1 MKIAVVGGGIS
12 GISAAFLL
20 QNLKK
25 ESGRE
30 IKISLFE
37 KNIRWGGSINTSYEN
52 GFTIEAGPNGFLDSK
67 PHTLNLIES
76 AGLSEKL
83 LPSNDLARKRYIMR
97 GGVLHRL
104 PENPPAFLKS
114 SLLSFP
120 GKMRILSEFFIK
132 RSELEDESVADFARR
147 RLGEEAL
154 DYLIGPM
161 VSGIFA
167 GDPEKMSLRSSFP
180 VIRNLE
186 LEYGG
191 LFKGMFKKKGKKS
204 GPAGP
209 GGVLTSYKDG
219 LTKMILDL
227 IDKLD
232 QIDKHLNVDIFS
244 LKKDN
249 NKFILETSD
258 GDFSFDKIVFTIP
271 SYGLSSII
279 KSYDEDIA
287 KALSNINYAPAF
299 VIGFIFKEN
308 DVDDPLDGFGYLIP
322 HKENRKILGALYDSS
337 IFPERSRA
345 GYKMI
350 RVIMGGD
357 KNRWILEK
365 SEEDLVSMAY
375 NDIKETL
382 KIKSE
387 PYIYKSF
394 RWDRAIPQYYLG
406 HYKIVEAVE
415 KFCLIN
421 KGIYVGG
428 NILYGVGIN
437 DCTRRSYEIVNMIK
451 DSLV

>member
-1 MKIAVVGGGIS
+1 MKIAIVGGGIS
-12 GISAAFLL
+12 GISTAFLL
-20 QNLKK
+20 QNFKK
-25 ESGRE
+25 ESGVDIE
-30 IKISLFE
+30 ISLFE

-52 GFTIEAGPNGFLDSK
+52 GFTIEGGPNGFLDSK
-67 PHTLNLIES
+67 PYTLDLLAS
-76 AGLSEKL
+76 AGLNGNL

-114 SLLSFP
+114 SLLSFS
-120 GKMRILSEFFIK
+120 GKMRILSEFFVRK
-132 RSELEDESVADFARR
+132 SELEDETVADFARR

-204 GPAGP
+204 GPSGP

-232 QIDKHLNVDIFS
+232 QVKKDLNVDVFS
-244 LKKDN
+244 LKKDGQ
-249 NKFILETSD
+249 KFILETSA
-258 GDFSFDKIVFTIP
+258 GEHLFDKVIFTIP
-271 SYGLSSII
+271 SYKLSSII

-287 KALSNINYAPAF
+287 RVLSLINYPPVF
-299 VIGFIFKEN
+299 VVGFVFKDD
-308 DVDDPLDGFGYLIP
+308 DVADTLDGFGYLIP
-322 HKENRKILGALYDSS
+322 HKENRKILGSLYDSS
-337 IFPERSRA
+337 IFPERSRE
-345 GYKMI
+345 GYKMV

-357 KNRWILEK
+357 RNRWIADK
-365 SEEDLVSMAY
+365 SEEELVSMAY

-382 KIKSE
+382 KIKSA
-387 PYIYKSF
+387 PYTYESF
-394 RWDRAIPQYYLG
+394 KWNMAIPQYYLG
-406 HYKIVEAVE
+406 HHKIVEAVE
-415 KFCLIN
+415 KFCETN
-421 KGIYVGG
+421 RGIFVGG

-437 DCTRRSYEIVNMIK
+437 DCTRRSYEIVGMIK
-451 DSLV
+451 SNL